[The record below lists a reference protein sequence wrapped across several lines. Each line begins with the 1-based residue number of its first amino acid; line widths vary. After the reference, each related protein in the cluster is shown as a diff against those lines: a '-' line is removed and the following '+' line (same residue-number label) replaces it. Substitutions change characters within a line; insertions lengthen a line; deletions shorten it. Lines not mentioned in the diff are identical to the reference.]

1 MPRRRVRHMGR
12 GFSLPQ
18 KLSSL
23 LPNWLATQ
31 KQKDKRMY
39 DRMVKRIKT
48 QGIRTKVPSFE
59 KYHQQKIKQRKI
71 AKKAGLL

>member
-1 MPRRRVRHMGR
+1 MGR
-12 GFSLPQ
+12 GFSLP
-18 KLSSL
+18 KSLSSL

-48 QGIRTKVPSFE
+48 QGIRTTIPSFE
-59 KYHQQKIKQRKI
+59 KYHQQKIRQRKI

>member
-1 MPRRRVRHMGR
+1 MARQRRHVGR
-12 GFSLPQ
+12 GFSLP
-18 KLSSL
+18 KSLSSL
-23 LPNWLATQ
+23 LPNWMATQ

-48 QGIRTKVPSFE
+48 QGIRVKVPPFE
-59 KYHQQKIKQRKI
+59 KFHQQKIRQRKI